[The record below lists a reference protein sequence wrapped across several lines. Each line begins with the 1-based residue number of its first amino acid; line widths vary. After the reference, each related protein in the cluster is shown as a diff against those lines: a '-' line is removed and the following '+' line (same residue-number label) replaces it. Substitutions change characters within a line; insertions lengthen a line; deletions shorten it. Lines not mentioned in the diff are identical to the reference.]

1 MTAVVP
7 LHDDDPALL
16 ARLASVRG
24 AGDVPLVLD
33 ARRPPAQR
41 RAAVA
46 TAMRA
51 DLGGIGWATLTSGSS
66 GKPRVVLRTPE
77 SWEQSFAAVADLLA
91 TEPPA
96 AESPGTESSGTDG
109 PGDAVA
115 LPAPASSSLTLF
127 SLAHALGGGPRPL
140 LGETAAA
147 TCFHGTP
154 EGLRRVLESG
164 AAPRLRTALVGGSHL
179 DRSLREQAEAAGV
192 RVTAYYGAAELSFV
206 AVDRG
211 DGLAPFPGVDVR
223 VVDGELWVRSPYV
236 ARGYAGAG
244 GPLRRDGAWATV
256 GDRAE
261 LVPGAGGARRIRLL
275 GRADDAILSASATIV
290 PAEVEAAL
298 RSVPG
303 VHDAV
308 VFGLPAGRI
317 GSLVAALIE
326 PSGATLSLAALRAAA
341 AERLAPAHRPRR
353 WYLGTLPRTVSGKPA
368 RAEAV
373 RQVRD
378 GEVRPLER

>member
-7 LHDDDPALL
+7 LHHDDPALL
-16 ARLASVRG
+16 SRLASVRG

-33 ARRPPAQR
+33 ARRPPAQL
-41 RAAVA
+41 RAAAA
-46 TAMRA
+46 TASRA
-51 DLGGIGWATLTSGSS
+51 DLDGIGWATLTSGSS
-66 GKPRVVLRTPE
+66 GEPRIVLRTPE
-77 SWEQSFAAVADLLA
+77 SWERSFAAVSELLA
-91 TEPPA
+91 A
-96 AESPGTESSGTDG
+96 DG
-109 PGDAVA
+109 PEDAVV

-140 LGETAAA
+140 LGDAAAA
-147 TCFHGTP
+147 TFFHGTP

-179 DRSLREQAEAAGV
+179 DAALRAQAEAAGV

-206 AVDRG
+206 AVDGG
-211 DGLAPFPGVDVR
+211 DGLVPFPGVDVR

-236 ARGYAGAG
+236 ARGYAGAV

-261 LVPGAGGARRIRLL
+261 LVPAAGGTQRLRLL

-303 VHDAV
+303 VRDAV
-308 VFGLPAGRI
+308 VFGVPTGRV

-326 PSGATLSLAALRAAA
+326 PSGAALSLAALRAAA

-368 RAEAV
+368 RAEAL
-373 RQVRD
+373 RQVHD

>member
-33 ARRPPAQR
+33 ARRPPAQL

-46 TAMRA
+46 TTTRA
-51 DLGGIGWATLTSGSS
+51 DLGGIGWVTLTSGSS
-66 GKPRVVLRTPE
+66 GEPRVVLRTPE

-91 TEPPA
+91 A
-96 AESPGTESSGTDG
+96 KSPGTESPGTDG

-147 TCFHGTP
+147 TSFHGTP
-154 EGLRRVLESG
+154 EGLRHVLESG

-223 VVDGELWVRSPYV
+223 VVDGELWVRSPYA

-275 GRADDAILSASATIV
+275 GRADGAILSASATIV